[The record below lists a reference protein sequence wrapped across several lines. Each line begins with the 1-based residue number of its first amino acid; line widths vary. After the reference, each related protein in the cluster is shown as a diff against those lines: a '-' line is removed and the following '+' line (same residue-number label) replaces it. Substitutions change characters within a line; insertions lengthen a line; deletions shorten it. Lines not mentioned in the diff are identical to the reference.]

1 MQKKAQLLWKIE
13 KKDGYE
19 ISGSTVK
26 LDVGGL
32 YEFTAKELQNIQ
44 VLDIQGDFGGG
55 SDTFII
61 VKDGGSVKLPKTMNN
76 GKELGSIEA
85 GMTGSVVFLV
95 PNAQTVTGNAFSG
108 HVVAP
113 SADVELGGG
122 YFNGCVIAK
131 NFHAK
136 AECHMWNY
144 NGKILKPTPEPTATP
159 TPEPT
164 ATPSPEPTE
173 TPEEA
178 SILVTKELRLND
190 ELICANSAPVK
201 TGDNTPI
208 SFFVLLIAM
217 TTVIMA
223 YSGRKLRRR
232 QKRGYIYKKSIACKK

>member
-1 MQKKAQLLWKIE
+1 
-13 KKDGYE
+13 
-19 ISGSTVK
+19 
-26 LDVGGL
+26 
-32 YEFTAKELQNIQ
+32 
-44 VLDIQGDFGGG
+44 
-55 SDTFII
+55 
-61 VKDGGSVKLPKTMNN
+61 MNN

-95 PNAQTVTGNAFSG
+95 PNAQTVTGNAVSG

-144 NGKILKPTPEPTATP
+144 NGKILKPTPEPT
-159 TPEPT
+159 
-164 ATPSPEPTE
+164 E

-190 ELICANSAPVK
+190 ELICANSALVK